1 MTTLPSLRS
10 SITFIAIGKLEWLEL
25 HPSLIISTASKESD
39 STMTLSKILFVP
51 VEFRRGLIELS
62 GSLFLSGIFDVE
74 VGGGTCKRNSVEQVS
89 GALRCLYVYNWNEK
103 NVPDGISYGLYIHF
117 QC

>member
-1 MTTLPSLRS
+1 
-10 SITFIAIGKLEWLEL
+10 
-25 HPSLIISTASKESD
+25 
-39 STMTLSKILFVP
+39 MTLSKILFVP

-103 NVPDGISYGLYIHF
+103 NVPDGGCVILGVTLANRPSMCRADFMDCMFMDYTVHKPSRHAQVAGPR
-117 QC
+117 CVKRSD